1 MATVFITGADG
12 FAGHHLVDLLVQNQ
26 DDQLYGTSFADPQ
39 FLGQAY
45 LENFTEV
52 VQLDIRDRG
61 AVHQTISTIK
71 PDVIFH
77 LAAQT
82 FVPAAFKDP
91 WSTLETNMRG
101 TLNLLD
107 AIRESELQAT
117 RMINVS
123 SSVVYGLVESHDLPL
138 TERQP
143 FNPGDPYAVSKIGQ
157 EMLGRQYVRSYDL
170 QVVTARAFNHTGSG
184 QSTEFVIPN
193 FAMQI
198 ARIEQGLEP
207 PVLKVGNLSAQRD
220 FLDVRDVVRAYN
232 MLVRQGESGAI
243 YNICSGYSYSIRDL
257 VDRLIYL
264 SGVEITIE
272 VDEARLRP
280 VDLPRV
286 VGDNTALRRAT
297 GWKPLHTIDEMLALV
312 LNDCRQRL
320 ADELKQ

>member
-26 DDQLYGTSFADPQ
+26 DDQLYGTSFSDPQ
-39 FLGQAY
+39 LLGQTY

-52 VQLDIRDRG
+52 VQLDIRDRD
-61 AVHQTISTIK
+61 AVHQTIATIR

-82 FVPAAFKDP
+82 FIPAAFKDP

-107 AIRESELQAT
+107 AIRESGLQST

-123 SSVVYGLVESHDLPL
+123 SSVVYGLVESHELPL

-157 EMLGRQYVRSYDL
+157 EMLGRQYVRSYGL
-170 QVVTARAFNHTGSG
+170 QVVTARAFNHSGSG
-184 QSTEFVIPN
+184 QSTQFVIPN

-207 PVLKVGNLSAQRD
+207 PVLKVGNLSPQRD

-232 MLVRQGESGAI
+232 MLVRQGDAGAI
-243 YNICSGYSYSIRDL
+243 YNVCSGYSYSIRDL
-257 VDRLIYL
+257 VDRLIFQ
-264 SGVEITIE
+264 SGADITIE

-286 VGDNTALRRAT
+286 IGDNAALRRAT
-297 GWKPLHTIDEMLALV
+297 GWKPLYTIDEMLALV

-320 ADELKQ
+320 ADELEQ